1 MDNELNQGLPESRII
16 EVDLDKEMRKSFL
29 DYSMSVIVSRAL
41 PDVRDGLKPVHRR
54 ILYAKYEN
62 NILPTSPYK
71 KCATTVGDVL
81 GKYHPH
87 GDASVYDALVR
98 LAQDFSMRYPLV
110 DGHGN
115 FGSVDGDPPAAYR
128 YTESR
133 MSKISVEMLRDID
146 KDTVDFAP
154 NYDDTR
160 KEPTV
165 LPTRFPN
172 LLVNGSTGIAVGM
185 ATNIP
190 PHNLSETVDAICF
203 LIDNPDIL
211 NDENPNSGLN
221 EIMEYI
227 KGPDFPTGGLIM
239 GRAGIRSTYATG
251 RGKITVRARTEIVEE
266 KSGRSKIIVSELPY
280 QVNKAKLI
288 ETIAEY
294 VRDKKIEGISNVED
308 HSDRNGMHIEIDV
321 KREFN
326 AQLVLNQLFTYT
338 QMQVTFGA
346 IMLAIVNG
354 EPKVLKLKDILK
366 QYINFQ
372 VEIITRRSR
381 FELKKAQDRLHI
393 LEGLKIAI
401 DNIDEVVALI
411 RSSKDPA
418 SAKAALMERF
428 GLDDV
433 QAQAIVNMRLAQLT
447 NLEQTKIED
456 EISALNAKIADL
468 IDILGSETRKLAIVK
483 EEVTEIRNKYG
494 DERRTEIMSVSG
506 EVDVEDLIPR
516 EECVLTLTDQGYI
529 KRLNSD
535 TYKLQRR
542 GGRGIA
548 GVAKS
553 EDDGAVDMFVINS
566 HDYVMFFT
574 TRGKAYR
581 IKCYEIHEGSR
592 TSKGEKINSVIP
604 LEEGERVSAMIK
616 VPRNEPEDGK
626 FLVFVTKNG
635 FIKRVELSLFR
646 SIRKGGL
653 IALDLDEGDE
663 LSWVRLTNGN
673 NELIVATHFGFAIRF
688 NEQDIRAM
696 GRTARGVHVMK
707 LKEGDTVIGMARLRE
722 GGYVLTVSE
731 TGYGRLSPIDDY
743 RIQNRGGKGL
753 LNYHTDKYGNVAAI
767 KVVDLDDDIIL
778 IADNGTIIRIAADT
792 IRVCARP
799 SKGVTVMK
807 LAEGAKVVTI
817 ARSAKED
824 KDEPELSENTEE
836 AEEKGETIS
845 EDTSDEE

>member
-1 MDNELNQGLPESRII
+1 M
-16 EVDLDKEMRKSFL
+16 
-29 DYSMSVIVSRAL
+29 
-41 PDVRDGLKPVHRR
+41 
-54 ILYAKYEN
+54 
-62 NILPTSPYK
+62 
-71 KCATTVGDVL
+71 L

-160 KEPTV
+160 KEPSV

-190 PHNLSETVDAICF
+190 PHNLSETVDAICY
-203 LIDNPDIL
+203 LIDNPEIL
-211 NDENPNSGLN
+211 NDDNPNAGLN
-221 EIMEYI
+221 EIMDFI

-239 GRAGIRSTYATG
+239 GRSGIRATYATG
-251 RGKITVRARTEIVEE
+251 RGKITVRARTEITEE
-266 KSGRSKIIVSELPY
+266 KNGRSKIIVSELPY

-294 VRDKKIEGISNVED
+294 VRDKKIEGISNIED

-326 AQLVLNQLFTYT
+326 AQVVLNQLFTYT
-338 QMQVTFGA
+338 QMQITFGA

-366 QYINFQ
+366 QYISFQ
-372 VEIITRRSR
+372 VEIITRRSL
-381 FELKKAQDRLHI
+381 FDLKKAQDRLHI

-401 DNIDEVVALI
+401 DNIDEVVRII

-418 SAKAALMERF
+418 TAKASLIERF

-456 EISALNAKIADL
+456 EITALNSKIADL
-468 IDILGSETRKLAIVK
+468 NEILASEERKLGIVK
-483 EEVTEIRNKYG
+483 EEITEIRNKYG

-506 EVDVEDLIPR
+506 EVDIEDLIPR

-529 KRLNSD
+529 KRLNAD

-574 TRGKAYR
+574 NHGKAYR

-604 LEEGERVSAMIK
+604 LEDGERVSAMIK
-616 VPRNEPEDGK
+616 VSQTEPEEGK

-635 FIKRVELSLFR
+635 FIKRVALSQFK

-663 LSWVRLTNGN
+663 LSWVRLTDGS
-673 NELIVATHFGFAIRF
+673 NELIVATRYGYAIRF
-688 NEQDIRAM
+688 NENDIRAM

-707 LKEGDTVIGMARLRE
+707 LSEGDSVIGMARLRE

-731 TGYGRLSPIDDY
+731 TGYGRISPIDDY
-743 RIQNRGGKGL
+743 RIQSRGGKGL
-753 LNYHTDKYGNVAAI
+753 INYHVNKYGNVAAI

-817 ARSAKED
+817 ARSPNED
-824 KDEPELSENTEE
+824 KDDISEEGEQNADESGSIESEN
-836 AEEKGETIS
+836 S
-845 EDTSDEE
+845 EQ

>member
-1 MDNELNQGLPESRII
+1 MDNEINQGLPQSRII
-16 EVDLDKEMRKSFL
+16 DVDLDKEMRKSFL

-160 KEPTV
+160 KEPSV

-190 PHNLSETVDAICF
+190 PHNLSETVDAICY
-203 LIDNPDIL
+203 LIDNPEIL
-211 NDENPNSGLN
+211 NDDNPNAGLN
-221 EIMEYI
+221 EIMDFI

-239 GRAGIRSTYATG
+239 GRSGIRATYATG
-251 RGKITVRARTEIVEE
+251 RGKITVRARTEITEE
-266 KSGRSKIIVSELPY
+266 KNGRSKIIVSELPY

-294 VRDKKIEGISNVED
+294 VRDKKIEGISNIED

-326 AQLVLNQLFTYT
+326 AQVVLNQLFTFT

-366 QYINFQ
+366 QYISFQ
-372 VEIITRRSR
+372 VEIITRRSL
-381 FELKKAQDRLHI
+381 FDLKKAQDRLHI

-401 DNIDEVVALI
+401 DNIDEVVRII

-418 SAKAALMERF
+418 TAKASLTERF

-456 EISALNAKIADL
+456 EIAALNSKIADL
-468 IDILGSETRKLAIVK
+468 NEILASEERKLGIVK
-483 EEVTEIRNKYG
+483 EEITEIRNKYG

-506 EVDVEDLIPR
+506 EVDIEDLIPR

-529 KRLNSD
+529 KRLNAD

-553 EDDGAVDMFVINS
+553 EDDVAVDMFVINS

-574 TRGKAYR
+574 NHGKAYR

-604 LEEGERVSAMIK
+604 LGDGERVSAMIK
-616 VPRNEPEDGK
+616 VSQTEPEEGK

-635 FIKRVELSLFR
+635 FIKRVALSQFK

-663 LSWVRLTNGN
+663 LSWVRLTDGS
-673 NELIVATHFGFAIRF
+673 NELIVATHYGYAIRF
-688 NEQDIRAM
+688 NENDIRAM

-707 LKEGDTVIGMARLRE
+707 LSEGDSVIGMARLRE

-731 TGYGRLSPIDDY
+731 TGYGRISPIDDY
-743 RIQNRGGKGL
+743 RIQSRGGKGL
-753 LNYHTDKYGNVAAI
+753 LNYHVNKYGNVAAI

-778 IADNGTIIRIAADT
+778 IANNGTIIRIAADT

-817 ARSAKED
+817 ARSPKED
-824 KDEPELSENTEE
+824 KDEVSSESEQNTDVSDDTNSEN
-836 AEEKGETIS
+836 S
-845 EDTSDEE
+845 EQ